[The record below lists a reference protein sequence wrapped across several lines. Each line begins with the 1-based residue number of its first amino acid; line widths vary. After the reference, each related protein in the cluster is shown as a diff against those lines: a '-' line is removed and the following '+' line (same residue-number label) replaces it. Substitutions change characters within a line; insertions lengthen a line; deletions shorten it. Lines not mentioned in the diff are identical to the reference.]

1 MQRDW
6 KMKKDKPK
14 EILWAPWRM
23 EYILSAKEE
32 KEKGCIFC
40 TRYPK
45 DDDRNNLILYR
56 GKTAFVI
63 MNRFP
68 YNNGHVMIVPYRHS
82 GDIHEL
88 SADEKLEM
96 MDITQL
102 CLTVLSEV
110 MQPHGF
116 NIGMNIGRVSGAGVL
131 DHLHSHVVPRWN
143 GDTNF
148 MPVIGGTKVISEAL
162 DKSYDKLK
170 IVFDRKKAEQG

>member
-1 MQRDW
+1 
-6 KMKKDKPK
+6 
-14 EILWAPWRM
+14 
-23 EYILSAKEE
+23 
-32 KEKGCIFC
+32 
-40 TRYPK
+40 
-45 DDDRNNLILYR
+45 
-56 GKTAFVI
+56 

-88 SADEKLEM
+88 SAEEKLEM

-102 CLTVLSEV
+102 CLTVLDEV
-110 MQPHGF
+110 MQPHGY

-131 DHLHSHVVPRWN
+131 DHLHSHIVPRWN

-148 MPVIGGTKVISEAL
+148 MPVIGNTKVISEAL

-170 IVFDRKKAEQG
+170 IVFDRKKAERG

>member
-1 MQRDW
+1 
-6 KMKKDKPK
+6 MKKDKPQ

-23 EYILSAKEE
+23 KYILSAKEG

-40 TRYPK
+40 TRYPQ
-45 DDDRNNLILYR
+45 DDDKNNLILYR
-56 GKTAFVI
+56 GETAFVI

-82 GDIHEL
+82 GDIHDL
-88 SADEKLEM
+88 SDEEKLEM

-102 CLTVLSEV
+102 CLKVLDEV
-110 MQPHGF
+110 MQPHGY
-116 NIGMNIGRVSGAGVL
+116 NIGMNLGRVSGAGVL
-131 DHLHSHVVPRWN
+131 DHLHSHIVPRWN

-148 MPVIGGTKVISEAL
+148 MPVIGNTKVISEAL

-170 IVFDRKKAEQG
+170 IVFDRKKAERG